1 MCSGWRV
8 NDAYEGGSAVRND
21 YHLSQYKY
29 NTTVQRGWEEYGN
42 NEINLLIV
50 LESLS
55 ESTKISLSSRSVL
68 DDREKKGEKTE
79 QANFNIV
86 HRK

>member
-1 MCSGWRV
+1 MCAGSRV

-29 NTTVQRGWEEYGN
+29 NTTIQRGWEEYGN

-68 DDREKKGEKTE
+68 DDREK
-79 QANFNIV
+79 
-86 HRK
+86 RKMSTMSFRFLGSS